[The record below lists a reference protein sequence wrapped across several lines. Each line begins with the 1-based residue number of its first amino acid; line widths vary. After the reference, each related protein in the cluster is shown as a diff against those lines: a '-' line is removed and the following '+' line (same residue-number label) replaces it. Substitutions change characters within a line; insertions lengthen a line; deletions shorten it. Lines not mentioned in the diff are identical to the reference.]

1 MQVAFYAPLKP
12 IDHPVPS
19 GDRLIARM
27 LCEAMQAACMNVD
40 IAARLRSRV
49 ADGNIL
55 RQAQLAELGTKLAG
69 RLLRQYKSGVRPKPD
84 VWFTYHLYYKAP
96 DWIGP
101 VVASALDIPYVVAE
115 ASFAPKRATG
125 PWAQSH
131 KAVETALRAAD
142 AVFSLNR
149 VDMEC
154 LADVCAKDRLHF
166 LPPFTRISDW
176 MVTNRKEVKSDCVR
190 LVTTAMMRD
199 GDKLKSYGLL
209 AESLERLTHRGID
222 NWHLT
227 VIGDGPARQKVEK
240 LFQAHGIRGSAVSFA
255 GLTLPEQTKDI
266 LASSDLFVWP
276 AINEAFG
283 MALLEAQA
291 AGLPVLAGD
300 TGGVSGIVSPGVT
313 GWLVPVGDVDAF
325 TDRLSHCVQSDVD
338 MLRGIGHAAASKTKQ
353 HHTVEAA
360 AKVLSGTLGKL
371 VADYGQAPD
380 AQDRG
385 VHE

>member
-27 LCEAMQAACMNVD
+27 LCEALRTAGMNVD

-49 ADGNIL
+49 ADGNVL
-55 RQAQLAELGTKLAG
+55 KQTRLSELGTKLAA
-69 RLLRQYKSGVRPKPD
+69 RLLRQYQSGFRPKPD

-101 VVASALDIPYVVAE
+101 IVADALDIPYVVAE
-115 ASFAPKRATG
+115 ASFAPKRANG
-125 PWAQSH
+125 PWGQSH
-131 KAVETALRAAD
+131 LAVETALKQAD

-154 LADVCAKDRLHF
+154 LKQVCHPDRLHF
-166 LPPFTRISDW
+166 LPPFTCVAAWTVGQRNAI
-176 MVTNRKEVKSDCVR
+176 NPECVR
-190 LVTTAMMRD
+190 LVTTAMMRE
-199 GDKLKSYGLL
+199 GDKLKSYTLL
-209 AESLERLTHRGID
+209 AEALGRLQRKGVH

-227 VIGDGPARQKVEK
+227 VIGDGPARQNVED
-240 LFQAHGIRGSAVSFA
+240 LFEEHGLGEHTVSLV
-255 GLTLPEQTKDI
+255 GLKTPEQTNDI
-266 LASSDLFVWP
+266 LANSDLFVWP

-283 MALLEAQA
+283 MALLEAQS

-300 TGGVSGIVSPGVT
+300 AGGVSGIVSSGVT
-313 GWLVPVGDVDAF
+313 GWLVPVGYVDAF
-325 TDRLSHCVQSDVD
+325 SNRLGECLKADIAVLRD
-338 MLRGIGHAAASKTKQ
+338 MGAAGASKATQ

-360 AKVLSGTLGKL
+360 ANLLSVTINNILLDRGALPNGQ
-371 VADYGQAPD
+371 GQA
-380 AQDRG
+380 
-385 VHE
+385 